1 MLSIIVFLC
10 IYSPQNTPSTMLS
23 RMITTVPT
31 SMPKKAVTV
40 TTLREPTTL
49 LFPTAVPRRS
59 LTTLMETPDT
69 WLKFHTKEKL
79 SILKDQSLPARPAF
93 LQAWSFPILQACPIS
108 ILQTCSFPILQ
119 PRSFPI
125 LQPRSFPIL
134 QACPRLRLRQSL
146 NGQS

>member
-69 WLKFHTKEKL
+69 WLKFPTKEKL
-79 SILKDQSLPARPAF
+79 SILKDNPTSPPSLPTSLLLPHPTNLPHLHPTAPLLPHPTAP
-93 LQAWSFPILQACPIS
+93 LLPHPTSLPPPTAKTIIEWSELT
-108 ILQTCSFPILQ
+108 L
-119 PRSFPI
+119 
-125 LQPRSFPIL
+125 
-134 QACPRLRLRQSL
+134 
-146 NGQS
+146 